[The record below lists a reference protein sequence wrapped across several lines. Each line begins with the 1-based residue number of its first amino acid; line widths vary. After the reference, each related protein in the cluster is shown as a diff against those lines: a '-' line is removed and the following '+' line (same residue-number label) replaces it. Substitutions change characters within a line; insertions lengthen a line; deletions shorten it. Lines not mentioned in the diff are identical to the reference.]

1 MEISNYNFSII
12 EVVKFREIDIMGVCN
27 NAVYFSYFEDARIAY
42 LQNLKTKY
50 NLKTILEGNS
60 FFIMANN
67 NCDYIKP
74 SFMHDEL
81 NIYTRIEFIK
91 NSSFGFKHIVEN
103 NKTKEIIAKG
113 SGIFVHINK
122 NNHTSNP
129 LPEEFYKA
137 VNEFDPLVKII
148 KK

>member
-12 EVVKFREIDIMGVCN
+12 EVVKFREIDVMGVCN

-42 LQNLKTKY
+42 LQNLKIKY
-50 NLKTILEGNS
+50 NLKTILEGDS

-74 SFMHDEL
+74 SLMHDEL

-91 NSSFGFKHIVEN
+91 NSSFGFKHIVG
-103 NKTKEIIAKG
+103 KQ
-113 SGIFVHINK
+113 
-122 NNHTSNP
+122 
-129 LPEEFYKA
+129 
-137 VNEFDPLVKII
+137 
-148 KK
+148 